1 MTVDKMKLRRMA
13 MEKMMSEGPSIVSK
27 MKKKD
32 PMDMEMED
40 GEKDEK
46 GFIQMAVSPE
56 EKEMILSARKEKG
69 SEDEYSEDDDSE
81 DMEVMAWI

>member
-1 MTVDKMKLRRMA
+1 MNVDKMKLRRMA

-32 PMDMEMED
+32 PMDMDMED

-69 SEDEYSEDDDSE
+69 GESEEMEDDSD
-81 DMEVMAWI
+81 DMEVMA

>member
-13 MEKMMSEGPSIVSK
+13 MEKMMAEGPSIVSK

-46 GFIQMAVSPE
+46 GFIQMAVSPA
-56 EKEMILSARKEKG
+56 EKEMILAARKKDTEHESMEDE
-69 SEDEYSEDDDSE
+69 SEDSGD
-81 DMEVMAWI
+81 DMEVMA